1 MDIFKSNILFRKE
14 EFKLEESTLKVD
26 KSRIRNKGQ
35 MKKKNRMRQ
44 KRKRRWKNRKRR
56 KIMKRKISRSGL
68 NYDDDQ
74 HRWNNRKGRKIAK
87 RKHTYRYKNHLRSG
101 QNYVDEGQ
109 DIFGTSGNISNIH
122 HDDKEISKNEEWYY
136 YHI

>member
-1 MDIFKSNILFRKE
+1 MDILKSNILFRKE

-44 KRKRRWKNRKRR
+44 KRKRRWKIRKRR

-74 HRWNNRKGRKIAK
+74 HRWNNRKRRKIKK
-87 RKHTYRYKNHLRSG
+87 RKHTYRHKNYLRSG
-101 QNYVDEGQ
+101 QNYVDHGQ
-109 DIFGTSGNISNIH
+109 EVFGTSDINNLH
-122 HDDKEISKNEEWYY
+122 PDDKEDSKNEEWYY
-136 YHI
+136 YQI

>member
-1 MDIFKSNILFRKE
+1 
-14 EFKLEESTLKVD
+14 
-26 KSRIRNKGQ
+26 
-35 MKKKNRMRQ
+35 
-44 KRKRRWKNRKRR
+44 
-56 KIMKRKISRSGL
+56 MKRKISRSGL

-87 RKHTYRYKNHLRSG
+87 RKHTYRYKNYLRSG

-109 DIFGTSGNISNIH
+109 EVFGTSDINILH
-122 HDDKEISKNEEWYY
+122 YDDMEDSKNEEWYY